1 MRVYNLMK
9 DKWARKALR
18 NRRLKLSLFE
28 DMNDPFELFPVSF
41 KKEEDRQ
48 MFTQLREVIN
58 TDVGVLCFSRTWSNP
73 VLWSHYGERHKGI
86 CLGFVVPDECIN
98 KINYVEK
105 RIELEELEDS
115 AGEPKKMQ
123 N

>member
-73 VLWSHYGERHKGI
+73 VLWSHYDERHKGI
-86 CLGFVVPDECIN
+86 
-98 KINYVEK
+98 
-105 RIELEELEDS
+105 
-115 AGEPKKMQ
+115 
-123 N
+123 